1 MKFIRFHRKWVKEMN
16 FLQVKVR
23 INIASSEIWKQ
34 WNFKENKR
42 TVVLIY
48 SIFVINETCQ
58 TMNKSYQC
66 SYLQWNPHFSNPRV
80 PEPLDI
86 SNQTL
91 FPLDLLL
98 SLKLYNFTLDFSNQ
112 FAFPLYVREIGIP
125 LYLDFL
131 SWIFILKK
139 YENPELVFRKYYE
152 D

>member
-1 MKFIRFHRKWVKEMN
+1 MKFIGFHRKWVKEMN

-66 SYLQWNPHFSNPRV
+66 SYLQWNPDFSNPRV

-98 SLKLYNFTLDFSNQ
+98 SLKLYNFTLDFSNSR
-112 FAFPLYVREIGIP
+112 FLEPICVSPVRSRNR
-125 LYLDFL
+125 D
-131 SWIFILKK
+131 ST
-139 YENPELVFRKYYE
+139 VFRFFIVDIYF
-152 D
+152 